1 MDCIIPSHSVRPFCT
16 AIACLSRI
24 GKDMY
29 LEFDPLEGLTLRT
42 LNDAKSAYSSILW
55 EPSFFE
61 KCSAPPISSRK
72 RPLEEDDEDC
82 FSCRVTLRS
91 LAAVV
96 KTRRHVESLRLY
108 SEISNDAHFLTF
120 EFTICKTGM
129 FTVVH
134 RIPVAQ
140 DANRILATMPK
151 EGASEIIA
159 SPRVLLKMLEPLYK
173 KSPEVAFIINNV
185 YKVSNCVFFY
195 CLLHFILTLF
205 FTFVSQIVTA
215 TTFQHGDVH
224 VVSNALLNASAP
236 LLLKTETCI
245 SVEELQEFEFRDD
258 RNESDEAGAVPPPT
272 NVNHEVAL
280 VFVAK
285 EAKVCIHV

>member
-1 MDCIIPSHSVRPFCT
+1 
-16 AIACLSRI
+16 
-24 GKDMY
+24 
-29 LEFDPLEGLTLRT
+29 
-42 LNDAKSAYSSILW
+42 
-55 EPSFFE
+55 
-61 KCSAPPISSRK
+61 
-72 RPLEEDDEDC
+72 
-82 FSCRVTLRS
+82 
-91 LAAVV
+91 
-96 KTRRHVESLRLY
+96 
-108 SEISNDAHFLTF
+108 
-120 EFTICKTGM
+120 M

-140 DANRILATMPK
+140 DANRILATVPK

-185 YKVSNCVFFY
+185 YK
-195 CLLHFILTLF
+195 
-205 FTFVSQIVTA
+205 IVTA
-215 TTFQHGDVH
+215 TTFQHGDAH
-224 VVSNALLNASAP
+224 VLSNALLNASAP
-236 LLLKTETCI
+236 SLLKTETCI

-285 EAKVCIHV
+285 EAKALLQFAAQAIPNDELLVSLSFHWGGKPMLLEVKGPSFSAQLIMATLDHKLLGGLKRVNPEAVAERRASASSRAPGNANNDYAAVAAAS